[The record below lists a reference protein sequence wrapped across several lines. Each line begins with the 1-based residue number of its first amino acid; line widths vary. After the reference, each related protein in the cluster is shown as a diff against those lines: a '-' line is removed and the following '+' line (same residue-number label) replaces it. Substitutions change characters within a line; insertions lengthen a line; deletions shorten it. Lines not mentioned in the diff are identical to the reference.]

1 MRALYLLLLNR
12 TASTGE
18 VDSWANTLPTGSRAA
33 VAFAF
38 LHSDE
43 YRVNLIDLYY
53 AVLLH
58 RIADPGGF
66 NGWFNSGADASAMRL
81 GFDDSAE
88 FFSNG

>member
-1 MRALYLLLLNR
+1 L
-12 TASTGE
+12 
-18 VDSWANTLPTGSRAA
+18 AA
-33 VAFAF
+33 AACKKRCLAHAPVVPA
-38 LHSDE
+38 SDE

-53 AVLLH
+53 AVLLY

-66 NGWFNSGADASAMRL
+66 NGWFNSGADASTMRP

>member
-1 MRALYLLLLNR
+1 
-12 TASTGE
+12 
-18 VDSWANTLPTGSRAA
+18 

-43 YRVNLIDLYY
+43 YRVTLIDLYY

-58 RIADPGGF
+58 RIADTGGF
-66 NGWFNSGADASAMRL
+66 NGWFNSGADAGSMRI